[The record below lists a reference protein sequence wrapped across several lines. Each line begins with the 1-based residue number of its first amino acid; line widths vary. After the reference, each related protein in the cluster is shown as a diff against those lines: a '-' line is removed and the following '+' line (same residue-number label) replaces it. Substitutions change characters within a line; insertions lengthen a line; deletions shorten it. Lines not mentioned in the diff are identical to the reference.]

1 MIASF
6 FDGRVRI
13 RAEALKKPETMDMA
27 RSLVQARPG
36 VLKVESNTR
45 TGSLLVQYDPAVI
58 TRETLIGAAA
68 LLEAQF
74 GGAAR
79 VKRTGSAG
87 RRLSAKT
94 EMLLLALSYG
104 GMLAGGLLDRRVHVA
119 FGIVFSLLTGAHV
132 YVRLRKGGCA

>member
-13 RAEALKKPETMDMA
+13 RADALKKPETMDMA
-27 RSLVQARPG
+27 RNLVQARPG
-36 VLKVESNTR
+36 VLKVESNAR
-45 TGSLLVQYDPAVI
+45 TGSLLVHYDPAVI
-58 TRETLIGAAA
+58 TREALIGAAT

-79 VKRTGSAG
+79 VTQTRSAG
-87 RRLSAKT
+87 RKFRTKT

-119 FGIVFSLLTGAHV
+119 FGILFSLLTGAHA
-132 YVRLRKGGCA
+132 YARLRKGA

>member
-27 RSLVQARPG
+27 RNLVQARPG
-36 VLKVESNTR
+36 VLKVESNTG
-45 TGSLLVQYDPAVI
+45 TGSLLVHYDPAVI
-58 TRETLIGAAA
+58 TREALIGAAT

-74 GGAAR
+74 GDAAR
-79 VKRTGSAG
+79 AKQAKSAG
-87 RRLSAKT
+87 KRLSAKT

-119 FGIVFSLLTGAHV
+119 FGILFSLLTGAHA
-132 YVRLRKGGCA
+132 YVRLRKGA

>member
-27 RSLVQARPG
+27 RSLVQTRPG
-36 VLKVESNTR
+36 VLKVESNTG
-45 TGSLLVQYDPAVI
+45 TGSLLVCYDPAVI
-58 TRETLIGAAA
+58 TRETLIGAAR

-74 GGAAR
+74 GDAVRA
-79 VKRTGSAG
+79 KRAKNSG

-104 GMLAGGLLDRRVHVA
+104 GMLAGGLLDRRVHIA
-119 FGIVFSLLTGAHV
+119 FGILFSLLTGAHA
-132 YVRLRKGGCA
+132 YVRLRKGA

>member
-13 RAEALKKPETMDMA
+13 RAEALKKPEIMDMA

-36 VLKVESNTR
+36 VLKVESNAG
-45 TGSLLVQYDPAVI
+45 TGSLLVRYDPGVV
-58 TRETLIGAAA
+58 TREALIGAAT
-68 LLEAQF
+68 LLEARF

-79 VKRTGSAG
+79 AKQTRSAG
-87 RRLSAKT
+87 RRLSAKA

-104 GMLAGGLLDRRVHVA
+104 GMLAGGLLDRRVHIA
-119 FGIVFSLLTGAHV
+119 FGILFSLLTGAHV
-132 YVRLRKGGCA
+132 YARLRKGA